1 MELPLPIKEDASV
14 TAGPAESAWLRTAKV
29 ATLLAGVVIVCSGLL
44 AGFAYLL
51 VSLLAS
57 TRMGSST
64 VALITMAF
72 SILALSLV
80 VGGSLIFQ
88 AVGALTRRPSSVIR
102 TPSPILF
109 LLAFLAVILWG
120 TLLSLSSS
128 QMKLLSPVPY
138 VLGIAL
144 PVIWVLAVVGNRLVR
159 RGVFVTWRETVLQLS
174 SGAFVAIALA
184 LLLEMLALIAMIL
197 VALLIVAVMPGG
209 AATLR
214 HWAAVLQTPGWAD
227 NSNNLRNVIL
237 HPSVVLGIYLTVALV
252 IPLIEELLKTLGV
265 VLMSYRHPS
274 PAQALWWGILGGA
287 GFALTEGLLN
297 TNLAAG
303 DVSWVT
309 IVPLRFGTTILHC
322 CTGGLMGL
330 GWYALITYRRWQDWG
345 KSYIQA
351 VGLHALWNAVAVS
364 LAFASVSLS
373 PQAPDA
379 LPLTPLSAVLTAFL
393 VLQAAVMLFIILRLV
408 ARQTAQ
414 IERPA

>member
-1 MELPLPIKEDASV
+1 
-14 TAGPAESAWLRTAKV
+14 
-29 ATLLAGVVIVCSGLL
+29 
-44 AGFAYLL
+44 
-51 VSLLAS
+51 
-57 TRMGSST
+57 
-64 VALITMAF
+64 
-72 SILALSLV
+72 
-80 VGGSLIFQ
+80 
-88 AVGALTRRPSSVIR
+88 
-102 TPSPILF
+102 
-109 LLAFLAVILWG
+109 
-120 TLLSLSSS
+120 
-128 QMKLLSPVPY
+128 
-138 VLGIAL
+138 
-144 PVIWVLAVVGNRLVR
+144 
-159 RGVFVTWRETVLQLS
+159 
-174 SGAFVAIALA
+174 
-184 LLLEMLALIAMIL
+184 
-197 VALLIVAVMPGG
+197 
-209 AATLR
+209 
-214 HWAAVLQTPGWAD
+214 
-227 NSNNLRNVIL
+227 VIL